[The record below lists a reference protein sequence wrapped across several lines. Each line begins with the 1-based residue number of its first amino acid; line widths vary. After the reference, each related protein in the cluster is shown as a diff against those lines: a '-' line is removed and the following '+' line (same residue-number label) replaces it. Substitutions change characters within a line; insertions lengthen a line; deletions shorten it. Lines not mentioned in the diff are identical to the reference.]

1 MSVRHE
7 NEDQLLR
14 WLRQRLAKEKKADEG
29 FVGAAGDGAIGEL
42 LGDDAAKIAC
52 REDLAITMDTQ
63 IEGVHFFQG
72 LPAAQV
78 AERALAVNLSDLA
91 AMGAA
96 PRYAF
101 VSLTSPPHFDR
112 RAFFRALL
120 RAARSAGLRLAG
132 GDLSSASHVQVV
144 ITLLGAR
151 QGRFLERSG
160 ATPGEVIYVG
170 GEVGV
175 SGLGYLLLSRGARL
189 EGRRLQLPAGLEK
202 RFSAAARKAIRRHLG
217 PIPQLALGTELAKLP
232 GGGALDISDGL
243 AKDLH
248 RLCRES
254 GVGARITA
262 EMVPMPL
269 PYRRLAERLG
279 TPWQDLAQGGGE
291 DYVLL
296 FTLAPEIPPPA
307 GAVAIG
313 KIIRGSTV
321 SWIEKGRSRPLPSL
335 GFDHFTRDTNKK
347 GGR

>member
-1 MSVRHE
+1 MSVRYE
-7 NEDQLLR
+7 TEDQLLR
-14 WLRQRLAKEKKADEG
+14 WLRQRLAKEKKADEQR
-29 FVGAAGDGAIGEL
+29 VGAAGDGAIGEL

-63 IEGVHFFQG
+63 IEGVHFFPL
-72 LPAAQV
+72 LPPAQI

-91 AMGAA
+91 AMGAV

-101 VSLTSPPHFDR
+101 LSLTSPPHFDR
-112 RAFFRALL
+112 RAFFRAFL
-120 RAARSAGLRLAG
+120 RSARATGLRLAG
-132 GDLSSASHVQVV
+132 GDLSSAGHVQVV

-160 ATPGEVIYVG
+160 AAPGEVIYVG

-175 SGLGYLLLSRGARL
+175 SGLGYLLLKEGARL
-189 EGRRLQLPAGLEK
+189 VGSRLELPAGLEK

-262 EMVPMPL
+262 ETLPMPL

-279 TPWQDLAQGGGE
+279 TPWQDLALGGGE

-313 KIIRGSTV
+313 KTIRGSTV
-321 SWIEKGRSRPLPSL
+321 SWIEKGRLRPLPSL
-335 GFDHFTRDTNKK
+335 GFDHFTRHTNKK